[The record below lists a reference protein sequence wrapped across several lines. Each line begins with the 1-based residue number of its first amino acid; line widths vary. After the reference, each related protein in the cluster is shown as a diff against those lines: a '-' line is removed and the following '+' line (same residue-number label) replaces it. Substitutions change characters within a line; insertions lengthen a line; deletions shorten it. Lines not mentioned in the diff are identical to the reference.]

1 VRCFAWRQPLQV
13 GEVLAIR
20 RLLRRQTATTK
31 VLPPPRFECGRLQL
45 WLRHW
50 ADSVARHGQ
59 AGHPDLRSLHPPIIS
74 STNLPSSLHLL
85 FLSIDHNHPTTSL
98 PSTTPSAAT
107 AGSCI
112 HSTHLS
118 FSPKRSAKSHKMK
131 GALLT
136 AAVLLGSAQA
146 ATHKL
151 KLKKVPLAEQLVCA
165 SIPERCHNR
174 MLTFTNA
181 GDDAYRCPGSASRPE
196 VYGCSTSDAHGC
208 CLQWHAG

>member
-1 VRCFAWRQPLQV
+1 MAASL
-13 GEVLAIR
+13 GGL
-20 RLLRRQTATTK
+20 
-31 VLPPPRFECGRLQL
+31 G
-45 WLRHW
+45 
-50 ADSVARHGQ
+50 GQ
-59 AGHPDLRSLHPPIIS
+59 ARSGGTPGPALAPPAHHLIIH
-74 STNLPSSLHLL
+74 LPTFQSPSPPL
-85 FLSIDHNHPTTSL
+85 IYHNHPTTSL
-98 PSTTPSAAT
+98 PSTTSSAAT
-107 AGSCI
+107 AGSCT

-118 FSPKRSAKSHKMK
+118 FSPKRSPKSYTMK

-174 MLTFTNA
+174 MLTIVNA
-181 GDDAYRCPGSASRPE
+181 GDDAYRCPGSASRSE

-208 CLQWHAG
+208 CLQRHAG